1 MVLIEVAHEL
11 FLGPGRVV
19 VGKLF
24 DRLERADRR
33 RGRCLA
39 LFLRHDD
46 APVVV
51 EPHRAERR
59 DETPVVAQA
68 VVMDLEGF
76 GSRVAG
82 QE

>member
-19 VGKLF
+19 VGKQF

-33 RGRCLA
+33 RGPRLS
-39 LFLRHDD
+39 LFPRHDD
-46 APVVV
+46 APLFV
-51 EPHRAERR
+51 ESHRAECR
-59 DETPVVAQA
+59 DEAPVVALA

-76 GSRVAG
+76 GVRVAG